1 MSAGTSDTAAGLE
14 LLARMLTGRPEL
26 RLVATGSAWCF
37 NWREGVIHAPP
48 DELLELPEDL
58 CRGLVAHEGAH
69 AAITRIHQV
78 VPRET
83 HRRYASLLN
92 AVEDCRIE
100 TWLATVMPGAAAW
113 VRAFNDAVSAQLEGT
128 AAPPIRAGQ
137 FILGLLERWW
147 MGAERPMYEPEV
159 HAALAAVDAP
169 LRKAF
174 SCIPDDARP
183 SAASTLEHQRRMW
196 RAMQEGVLEA
206 FDALRDQDRA
216 EGLPVDELLAALTS
230 DRLPGLGHAGRERAS
245 VRHVAGKGSRGERAR
260 FGATTTAYEEAWS
273 RVHSLADQ
281 ASDALLRVLQ
291 PRRRLGWQR
300 DQRSGVRVNLR
311 RAMESVH
318 DARAMDRLWLR
329 PQVPNRHEPECA
341 LVIDV
346 SSSMQG
352 ERIEAAFDALV
363 LLLEATRRAG
373 IPSSV
378 WSFSWKCACELDAR
392 ASLDDG
398 TRLELGG
405 LRDAAGHSTNLGAAL
420 AAVHEELAA
429 SPATDLFVFVLSDG
443 DPSDPAATTEALARL
458 REDGVHVIA
467 LGLGPETR
475 KLAHFFD
482 HALIDVAPADVAE
495 RLGDLLLGAIA
506 A

>member
-1 MSAGTSDTAAGLE
+1 VTGSANKTAAGLE
-14 LLARMLTGRPEL
+14 LLARMLTGRAEL

-37 NWREGVIHAPP
+37 NWREGVIHAPA
-48 DELLELPEDL
+48 DELLELPEEL

-69 AAITRIHQV
+69 AAITRIQDV
-78 VPRET
+78 VPPAT
-83 HRRYASLLN
+83 HRRYAALLN

-100 TWLATVMPGAAAW
+100 TWLATVMPGAATW
-113 VRAFNDAVSAQLEGT
+113 VRAFNDAVSAQLEGKE
-128 AAPPIRAGQ
+128 APPIRAGQ
-137 FILGLLERWW
+137 FLLGLLERWW
-147 MGAERPMYEPEV
+147 VGAERPVYAPEV
-159 HAALAAVDAP
+159 HEALAAVDAP

-174 SCIPDDARP
+174 SCIPDEARP
-183 SAASTLEHQRRMW
+183 SAKTTLEHQRRMW
-196 RAMQEGVLEA
+196 RELQEGVLEA
-206 FDALRDQDRA
+206 FDALRDRDRA
-216 EGLPVDELLAALTS
+216 DGLPVDELLAALMT
-230 DRLPGLGHAGRERAS
+230 DRLPGLGHGGRQRAS
-245 VRHVAGKGSRGERAR
+245 VRHGAGKGSRVERAPLDTV
-260 FGATTTAYEEAWS
+260 ATAYDEAWS

-329 PQVPNRHEPECA
+329 PRVPNRHEPECA

-346 SSSMQG
+346 SSSMEG
-352 ERIEAAFDALV
+352 ERIDATFDALV

-373 IPSSV
+373 IPCSV

-392 ASLDDG
+392 ASLDD
-398 TRLELGG
+398 RARVALGG
-405 LRDAAGHSTNLGAAL
+405 LREAVGCSTNLGAAL
-420 AAVHEELAA
+420 AEVHENLAA
-429 SPATDLFVFVLSDG
+429 STATDRFVFVLSDG
-443 DPSDPAATTEALARL
+443 DPSDPAATTEAIARL
-458 REDGVHVIA
+458 REDGVHVLA
-467 LGLGPETR
+467 LGLGQETE
-475 KLAHFFD
+475 KLARFFD